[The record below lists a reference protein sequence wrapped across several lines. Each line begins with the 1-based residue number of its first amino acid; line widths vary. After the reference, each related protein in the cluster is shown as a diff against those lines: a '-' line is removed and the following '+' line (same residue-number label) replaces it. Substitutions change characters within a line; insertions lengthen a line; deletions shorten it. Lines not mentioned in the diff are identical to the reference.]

1 MKEKIENFF
10 HKIYGVKIQ
19 MAIYFTVILA
29 ICILTISSLFFIQN
43 KKGIVSS
50 TKEILEQNSKQAA
63 KLIEEAI
70 DKQVLMGESLNV
82 SDVIKSTTATMEE
95 KQKILNANKNL
106 YGHINIGITD
116 NKGILYLVSGDVVDI
131 TSENEYKEALD
142 GKISVG
148 APTYNEVDEMFISL
162 FTIPVMGEDGKV
174 QFVIQY
180 ARDVEEINSL
190 NKEIQFLSEGK
201 ASLHDKNGV
210 IIADKDIELVKSKF
224 SAIEEAKNNT
234 EFEPLAIIEEK
245 MVQGLSGQEEY
256 VFNGVKKVM
265 GYAPVS
271 KYGWSV
277 AIDCSYDDI
286 LKNTVNARNVIIIV
300 SIVIFLLSIFLTI
313 RFAEVI
319 SKSITNVSL
328 AIDKMANGDFRINI
342 DESVKIQN
350 NELSEIAYSV
360 EKLRDDIG
368 EMISTVKDNIEVIN
382 KEASVLSESAEE
394 LLASNTNI
402 STSIEQISEGNN
414 NEAEALNKIAGEVE
428 DFSRN
433 IDYVN
438 SNINDVYTNAMQ
450 IEKTSKESIDTV
462 NTMKDSVD
470 EFNNEF
476 TSFIENIH
484 KLGEDMNT
492 VGTIITIINNV
503 SDQTNLLAL
512 NAAIEAA
519 RVGEAGRGFAV
530 VADEIRRLAEE
541 SKINSSKI
549 SEIIIKSCENSN
561 IIVNKSNEI
570 RAELGG
576 QKKTS
581 ENVIEVFD
589 EISGLINDVIP
600 KIDIIHKQFEGINKN
615 KNEILNSIQDTAA
628 ISEEVAASSV
638 EILSS
643 SNECSIIS
651 KEVAKTAEEFSEETI
666 HITNLLEN
674 FKIK

>member
-224 SAIEEAKNNT
+224 SAIEEAKNNP